1 MSTPSYIQP
10 LSRRARW
17 GVLASVIVFH
27 AGIGWALTS
36 VKPTPLTVGDVA
48 SMEVRMVSAEQAP
61 HPPEPTVQIDVPPP
75 EDTPPPEIPPV
86 QIDTPPPQDTPPPD
100 VPKLETMV
108 QPPMPDLPPPAF
120 PVQAPPPP
128 PPPKPHPQPHPQP
141 KPPPKPQP
149 HPQQATPAPAPAPQ
163 PTQQSAAAAPQTLSI
178 FQVSYRVR
186 PVLVYPVRERRAGH
200 HGTTQIRA
208 YIDASGVPQ
217 QVTVER
223 SSGYPALDL
232 AAVEAMRN
240 ARVNTGGR
248 AFSVT
253 GPFTFN
259 LAE

>member
-10 LSRRARW
+10 LSRKARW

-27 AGIGWALTS
+27 AGVGWALAS
-36 VKPTPLTVGDVA
+36 VQPKPLTVGDVA
-48 SMEVRMVSAEQAP
+48 SMEVRMVTAEQPPQA
-61 HPPEPTVQIDVPPP
+61 PEPPVQIDVPPP
-75 EDTPPPEIPPV
+75 DDTPPPEV
-86 QIDTPPPQDTPPPD
+86 PQ
-100 VPKLETMV
+100 LESMI
-108 QPPMPDLPPPAF
+108 QPPMPDLPP
-120 PVQAPPPP
+120 APKP
-128 PPPKPHPQPHPQP
+128 PPPKPQ
-141 KPPPKPQP
+141 PPKP
-149 HPQQATPAPAPAPQ
+149 HPQQATPVPAPAQ
-163 PTQQSAAAAPQTLSI
+163 PTQQATTAAPQTLSI

-217 QVTVER
+217 QVTVEK
-223 SSGYPALDL
+223 SSGYPLLDE
-232 AAVEAMRN
+232 AAVDAMRK

>member
-10 LSRRARW
+10 LSRTARW

-27 AGIGWALTS
+27 AGVGWALAS
-36 VKPTPLTVGDVA
+36 VQPKALTVGDVA
-48 SMEVRMVSAEQAP
+48 SMEVRMVSAEQP
-61 HPPEPTVQIDVPPP
+61 PQPPEPPVQLDVPPP
-75 EDTPPPEIPPV
+75 DDTPPPEV
-86 QIDTPPPQDTPPPD
+86 PQ
-100 VPKLETMV
+100 LESMI
-108 QPPMPDLPPPAF
+108 QPPMPDLPPPDF
-120 PVQAPPPP
+120 PVQAPPPKP
-128 PPPKPHPQPHPQP
+128 PAPKPTPAKPQPPR
-141 KPPPKPQP
+141 P

-163 PTQQSAAAAPQTLSI
+163 PTQQATTAAPQTLSI
-178 FQVSYRVR
+178 FQVSYSVR
-186 PVLVYPVRERRAGH
+186 PVLVYPARERRAGH

-217 QVTVER
+217 QITVER
-223 SSGYPALDL
+223 SSGYPALDE
-232 AAVEAMRN
+232 AAVEAMRK

>member
-10 LSRRARW
+10 LSRKARW

-27 AGIGWALTS
+27 AGVGWALAS
-36 VKPTPLTVGDVA
+36 VQPKALTVGDVA
-48 SMEVRMVSAEQAP
+48 AMEVRMVTAEQP
-61 HPPEPTVQIDVPPP
+61 PQPPEEPQVQIDVPPP
-75 EDTPPPEIPPV
+75 DDTPPPEV
-86 QIDTPPPQDTPPPD
+86 PQ
-100 VPKLETMV
+100 LESMI
-108 QPPMPDLPPPAF
+108 QPPMPDLPPPVF
-120 PVQAPPPP
+120 PVQAPPPKPPKPKP
-128 PPPKPHPQPHPQP
+128 PPPKPHPPR
-141 KPPPKPQP
+141 P
-149 HPQQATPAPAPAPQ
+149 HPQQAAPAPAAP
-163 PTQQSAAAAPQTLSI
+163 PVQQQATTAAPATLSI

-217 QVTVER
+217 QVTIEK
-223 SSGYPALDL
+223 SSGYPLLDE
-232 AAVEAMRN
+232 AAVDAMRK

>member
-10 LSRRARW
+10 LSRKARW
-17 GVLASVIVFH
+17 GVLVSVIVFH
-27 AGIGWALTS
+27 AGVGWALAS
-36 VKPTPLTVGDVA
+36 VQPKALTVGDVA
-48 SMEVRMVSAEQAP
+48 SMEVRMVSAEQP
-61 HPPEPTVQIDVPPP
+61 QVQLNTPPP
-75 EDTPPPEIPPV
+75 EDTPPPEVPPV
-86 QIDTPPPQDTPPPD
+86 QLDVPPPDDTPPPE
-100 VPKLETMV
+100 VPQVESMI
-108 QPPMPDLPPPAF
+108 QPPMPDLPPPEF
-120 PVQAPPPP
+120 PVQAPPPKPRP
-128 PPPKPHPQPHPQP
+128 PAP
-141 KPPPKPQP
+141 KPPPPRPQPPRP
-149 HPQQATPAPAPAPQ
+149 HPQQATPAPAPAAQ
-163 PTQQSAAAAPQTLSI
+163 PTQQAATAAPQTLSI
-178 FQVSYRVR
+178 FQVSYSVR

-223 SSGYPALDL
+223 SSGYPALDE
-232 AAVEAMRN
+232 AAVEAMRK

>member
-10 LSRRARW
+10 LSRKARW

-27 AGIGWALTS
+27 AGVGWALAS
-36 VKPTPLTVGDVA
+36 VQPKPLTVGDVA
-48 SMEVRMVSAEQAP
+48 SMEVRMVTAEQPPQA
-61 HPPEPTVQIDVPPP
+61 PEPPVQIDVPPP
-75 EDTPPPEIPPV
+75 DDTPPPEV
-86 QIDTPPPQDTPPPD
+86 PQ
-100 VPKLETMV
+100 LESMI
-108 QPPMPDLPPPAF
+108 QPPMPDLPPPEF
-120 PVQAPPPP
+120 PVQAPPPKP
-128 PPPKPHPQPHPQP
+128 PAP

-149 HPQQATPAPAPAPQ
+149 PKPHPQQAAPVPAPAQ
-163 PTQQSAAAAPQTLSI
+163 PTQQATTAAPQTLSI

-217 QVTVER
+217 QVTVEK
-223 SSGYPALDL
+223 SSGYPLLDE
-232 AAVEAMRN
+232 AAVDAMRK

>member
-1 MSTPSYIQP
+1 MSQPAYIQP

-27 AGIGWALTS
+27 AGIGWALTT
-36 VKPTPLTVGDVA
+36 VQPKPLTVGDVA
-48 SMEVRMVSAEQAP
+48 SMEVRMVSAEQPPPA
-61 HPPEPTVQIDVPPP
+61 PEPPVQLDVPPP
-75 EDTPPPEIPPV
+75 EDTPPPEV
-86 QIDTPPPQDTPPPD
+86 PQ
-100 VPKLETMV
+100 LESMI
-108 QPPMPDLPPPAF
+108 QPPMPDLPPPEF

-128 PPPKPHPQPHPQP
+128 PKLQPPVPKPQP
-141 KPPPKPQP
+141 KPQPPRP
-149 HPQQATPAPAPAPQ
+149 HPQQATPAPAPAQ
-163 PTQQSAAAAPQTLSI
+163 PTQQAATAAPQTLSI
-178 FQVSYRVR
+178 FQVSYSVR
-186 PVLVYPVRERRAGH
+186 PVLVYPARERRAGH

-217 QVTVER
+217 QVTVEK
-223 SSGYPALDL
+223 SSGYPALDE
-232 AAVEAMRN
+232 AAMEAMRK

>member
-1 MSTPSYIQP
+1 MSQPAYIQP

-36 VKPTPLTVGDVA
+36 VKPKPLTVGEVA
-48 SMEVRMVSAEQAP
+48 SMEVRMVSPEQ
-61 HPPEPTVQIDVPPP
+61 PPEPPVQLDVPPP
-75 EDTPPPEIPPV
+75 EDTPPTEV
-86 QIDTPPPQDTPPPD
+86 PQ
-100 VPKLETMV
+100 LESMI
-108 QPPMPDLPPPAF
+108 QPPMPDLPPPEF

-128 PPPKPHPQPHPQP
+128 PKLQPPVPKPQP
-141 KPPPKPQP
+141 KPQPPRP
-149 HPQQATPAPAPAPQ
+149 HPQQATPAPAPAQ
-163 PTQQSAAAAPQTLSI
+163 PTQQAATAAPQTLSI
-178 FQVSYRVR
+178 FQVSYSVR
-186 PVLVYPVRERRAGH
+186 PVLVYPARERRAGH

-217 QVTVER
+217 QITVEK
-223 SSGYPALDL
+223 SSGYPALDE
-232 AAVEAMRN
+232 AAVEAMRK

>member
-10 LSRRARW
+10 LSRKARW

-27 AGIGWALTS
+27 AGVGWALAS
-36 VKPTPLTVGDVA
+36 VQPKPLTVGDVA
-48 SMEVRMVSAEQAP
+48 SMEVRMVTAEQ
-61 HPPEPTVQIDVPPP
+61 PPEAPEPPVQIDVPPP
-75 EDTPPPEIPPV
+75 DDTPPPEV
-86 QIDTPPPQDTPPPD
+86 PQ
-100 VPKLETMV
+100 LESMI
-108 QPPMPDLPPPAF
+108 QPPMPDLPPPEF
-120 PVQAPPPP
+120 PVQAPPPKP
-128 PPPKPHPQPHPQP
+128 PTP
-141 KPPPKPQP
+141 KPPPSKPQPPKP
-149 HPQQATPAPAPAPQ
+149 HPQQATPAPAPVQ
-163 PTQQSAAAAPQTLSI
+163 PTQQATTAAPQTLSI

-217 QVTVER
+217 QVTVEK
-223 SSGYPALDL
+223 SSGYPLLDE
-232 AAVEAMRN
+232 AAVDAMRK